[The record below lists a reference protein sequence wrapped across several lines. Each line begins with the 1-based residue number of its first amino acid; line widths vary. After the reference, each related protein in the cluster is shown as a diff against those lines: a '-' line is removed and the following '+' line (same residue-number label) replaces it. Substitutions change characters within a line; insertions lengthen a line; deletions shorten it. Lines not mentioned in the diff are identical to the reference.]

1 MSESAVETS
10 LDADGG
16 WSITLRYGPVGVLTA
31 AMTDALAGALSS
43 LPAAARFVLIRAE
56 GPDFCAGRQSPTPP
70 PGTAIGYT
78 GLRARVAEPVLSFY
92 AALRAVPLPVVMA
105 VQGRA
110 FGVGCAV
117 AGLGDLVLA
126 DDTARF
132 AIPEMERDIP
142 PLLVMTALA
151 DRLPR
156 AHLARLVLTRAP
168 FGAAEAVAMGLITH
182 AVPAGG
188 LDAAVAEV
196 RASLATNSPVVLATV
211 KRFLNL
217 GPELGFDQRREY
229 AATANPAAA
238 SERFLPG

>member
-1 MSESAVETS
+1 MDAVDSRLEG
-10 LDADGG
+10 DGA
-16 WSITLRYGPVGVLTA
+16 WHVVLRPAEGGILTA
-31 AMTDALAGALSS
+31 AMTGALV
-43 LPAAARFVLIRAE
+43 AALHGIPEGSRFVLLTAE

-70 PGTAIGYT
+70 KGTVIGYS
-78 GLRARVAEPVLSFY
+78 GLRARVADPVLEVY
-92 AALRAVPLPVVMA
+92 AVLRAVPLPVVMV

-110 FGVGCAV
+110 LGVGCAL

-126 DDTARF
+126 DETARF
-132 AIPEMERDIP
+132 GIPEMDKDIP

-156 AHLARLVLTRAP
+156 AHLARLVLTREAVT
-168 FGAAEAVAMGLITH
+168 AAEAVAMGLITH
-182 AVPAGG
+182 AVPAA
-188 LDAAVAEV
+188 DMAEAVAGV
-196 RASLATNSPVVLATV
+196 RAKLAGNSRVVAATV

-217 GPELGFDQRREY
+217 GPELGFEARREY